1 MEPVITHAEELIAQ
15 LKISDIQYKKNDCL
29 RVAIG
34 NKETKIAVWISKV
47 GKDYILCLVYSLKE
61 QKIGVDIS
69 VFHRLFD
76 YLGIKYE
83 KHFELKRY
91 INVYDGYTITNI
103 KNYKEFVAAI
113 LTKEAREILEQC

>member
-15 LKISDIQYKKNDCL
+15 LKISDIQYTKNDSL
-29 RVAIG
+29 WVGIG
-34 NKETKIAVWISKV
+34 NKESNVVLCICKV
-47 GKDYILCLVYSLKE
+47 GKDYILCIESVRKE
-61 QKIGVDIS
+61 QKLGIDIS

-91 INVYDGYTITNI
+91 INIYDGYTITNI

>member
-15 LKISDIQYKKNDCL
+15 LKISDIQYSKNDYL

-34 NKETKIAVWISKV
+34 NKESKIAFWISKV
-47 GKDYILCLVYSLKE
+47 GKDYILCLVYSLRE

-76 YLGIKYE
+76 YLGIEYE
-83 KHFELKRY
+83 KSFELKRY
-91 INVYDGYTITNI
+91 LNVYDGYTIKNI
-103 KNYKEFVAAI
+103 KNYKEFVATI
-113 LTKEAREILEQC
+113 LIKEAKEMLEQC